1 MFQNKVALITG
12 GATGIGRAIANTL
25 ASKNCNIVIN
35 YNTSKKES
43 EDLKEEIEK
52 KYSVKVLIIKCDISN
67 EVEIDNMINEIINKF
82 QKIDYLVNNAGVC
95 FDSLY
100 EEKTKD
106 NFMKTLEVNLVG
118 TFLVSKQVGN
128 IMSNN
133 KYGSIVNISSTNGI
147 NKYFPMSLDY
157 DASKAGIN
165 SLTHNL
171 SMQYAPYVRV
181 NAIAPGWVK
190 TKNEMKEID
199 EDYIKSE
206 EEKIFVNRFAEEEE
220 IAKVVTFL
228 LSDDASYINNQIIS
242 VDGGM
247 Y

>member
-43 EDLKEEIEK
+43 EDLKEELEK

-206 EEKIFVNRFAEEEE
+206 EEKIFVNRFAEKEE

>member
-12 GATGIGRAIANTL
+12 GATGIGKAIANTL

-43 EDLKEEIEK
+43 EDLKEELEK

-220 IAKVVTFL
+220 IAKVVSFL

>member
-43 EDLKEEIEK
+43 EDLKEELEK

-157 DASKAGIN
+157 DASKAGMN

>member
-43 EDLKEEIEK
+43 EDLKEELEK

>member
-12 GATGIGRAIANTL
+12 GATGIGKAIANTL

-35 YNTSKKES
+35 YNTSKKEA
-43 EDLKEEIEK
+43 EDLKEELEK
-52 KYSVKVLIIKCDISN
+52 KYSIEVLIIKCDISN
-67 EVEIDNMINEIINKF
+67 EEEIDNMINEIINKF

-220 IAKVVTFL
+220 IAKVVSFL